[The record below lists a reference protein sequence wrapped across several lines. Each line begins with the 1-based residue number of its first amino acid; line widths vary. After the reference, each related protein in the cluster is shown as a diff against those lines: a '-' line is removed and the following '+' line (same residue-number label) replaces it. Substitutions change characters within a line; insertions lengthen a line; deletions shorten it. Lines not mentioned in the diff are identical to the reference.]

1 MRCHNK
7 TIQRQPSKEIFNVP
21 IANNTVIDDVCFE
34 FDSLTVANF
43 KDILFKRRE
52 VRGITSMD
60 IWKVKIGFNE
70 INNFFSEDEIKN
82 HDKNSLFD
90 NVLDVIKQQPVLRPV
105 PKNVIKHP
113 SNLELPVIERSSLYV
128 RKAYVELYDLI
139 AKYGS
144 VKAPNL
150 KHKFLL
156 TGTSGVG
163 KSCFM
168 IYLLIRIMREQDS
181 TAVIYQHS
189 VSNVFYCFENFDVK
203 TGDYEEF
210 SYLFESSKTCGEK
223 KAVLEKTLKCVEDA
237 FRSVKNFND
246 LVRCFAED
254 VEFIKFSNRL
264 IHRWSS
270 SGYDKYHLKWASAYV
285 LSKVQEKLEE
295 QSWKDLL
302 DKIPKMLRNHLSA
315 CRIMFEAYGIHLS
328 ETEIKNLKQEIYKA
342 VVSLM
347 S

>member
-189 VSNVFYCFENFDVK
+189 VIALKYS
-203 TGDYEEF
+203 
-210 SYLFESSKTCGEK
+210 GEK